1 MKSCAVLG
9 VLKRLLGLLKVNIT
23 VNLINKTVIGQK
35 VTRCHVI
42 VTVTLHGTSMIIQEL
57 RAIDVL
63 CTTK

>member
-35 VTRCHVI
+35 VTMCHVI